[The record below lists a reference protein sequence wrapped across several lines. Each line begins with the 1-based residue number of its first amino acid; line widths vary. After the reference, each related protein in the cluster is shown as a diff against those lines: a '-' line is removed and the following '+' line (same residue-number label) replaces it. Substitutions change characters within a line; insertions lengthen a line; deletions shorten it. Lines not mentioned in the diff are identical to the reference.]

1 MSHGVVCSTP
11 SEAWNRKLPPIGF
24 SVDWSGTAMTISKF
38 PESEYYL
45 RMAIDPRG
53 ILEFVIKAYRN
64 RIHDHNTLEA
74 LIRDFCQDSATS
86 FDMGKVTSTELGG
99 VVRISREFLTGRGL
113 SRKKWLAA
121 QVPSPDGGPYGL
133 LVVFGV
139 YVGPHNNAR
148 RVRIMEHPVLKG
160 LMMSFQLANSR

>member
-1 MSHGVVCSTP
+1 
-11 SEAWNRKLPPIGF
+11 
-24 SVDWSGTAMTISKF
+24 MTISKF
-38 PESEYYL
+38 PESGYYL
-45 RMAIDPRG
+45 RMVKTPRG

-64 RIHDHNTLEA
+64 RQHDHNTLED
-74 LIRDFCQDSATS
+74 LIRDFCQESATS
-86 FDMGKVTSTELGG
+86 FDMGRATSTELGG

-121 QVPSPDGGPYGL
+121 PIPSPDGGPYGL

-139 YVGPHNNAR
+139 YVGPHKNAR
-148 RVRIMEHPVLKG
+148 QVRIMEHPVLKG